1 MASGHGDLRLSN
13 YGSPHRKNSATL
25 FILTA
30 AKQGYVK
37 SVQGEEIRCRQCG
50 RKLKEG
56 EEIVA
61 KWNGRYTQYYDK
73 AHATQLQIID
83 SA

>member
-1 MASGHGDLRLSN
+1 MDDVQLSN
-13 YGSPHRKNSATL
+13 YGSPHRKNSATV
-25 FILTA
+25 IVLTA
-30 AKQGYVK
+30 AKMGYVK

-56 EEIVA
+56 ERIVA
-61 KWNGRYTQYYDK
+61 KWNGRYTQYYNESC
-73 AHATQLQIID
+73 ATRLLIIE